1 MKLTKENIF
10 IGAKVSHQT
19 EGENLYV
26 YKVNDKSFYAGSK
39 TLEEVEYYNR
49 VNPDSKTKIY
59 STFSSLMKAV
69 GGKQYTYDGFEINKE
84 EAKRKETEEKIA
96 QIKKEQKK
104 YLTPSGEKLLKNLFK
119 IKESG
124 KGSWSHSNYVS
135 KVQIILL
142 EANSEGKC
150 VVRVGSDVI
159 FYDVKTGIQRL
170 FDYQKDK
177 NGKNI
182 IWENFE
188 IF

>member
-1 MKLTKENIF
+1 M
-10 IGAKVSHQT
+10 AQ
-19 EGENLYV
+19 
-26 YKVNDKSFYAGSK
+26 
-39 TLEEVEYYNR
+39 
-49 VNPDSKTKIY
+49 
-59 STFSSLMKAV
+59 
-69 GGKQYTYDGFEINKE
+69 